1 MKAQIEA
8 AKLEMQAQLN
18 QAKITQL
25 EADAL
30 VKLAKADTEDK
41 KVEIA
46 AINAQIGA
54 AKTHQEHLLKTVE
67 LLHEMARAKV
77 EDSDNSGAGE

>member
-1 MKAQIEA
+1 MTGVQ
-8 AKLEMQAQLN
+8 
-18 QAKITQL
+18 TC
-25 EADAL
+25 AL
-30 VKLAKADTEDK
+30 P
-41 KVEIA
+41 IS